1 MSASASKDEAS
12 AIARDLVALAALFRT
27 GSPASI
33 TATQQSA
40 FQELEA
46 AIARCKTVFDLYA
59 ADRRFTRHK
68 VDLRIVVTRELT
80 REQSLGRG
88 NDLGYGGMAVYVP
101 LDLQPGERIHIA
113 FSLPYTRLP
122 FALSAAVRNGAS
134 FKYGVAFE
142 SVSQQQQ
149 LEIDRICTKLAI
161 PEQQA

>member
-1 MSASASKDEAS
+1 MSVAGSKDEAVP
-12 AIARDLVALAALFRT
+12 IARDLAALAALLRT
-27 GSPASI
+27 GPPAGA
-33 TATQQSA
+33 TAAQQSA
-40 FQELEA
+40 LQELEA
-46 AIARCKTVFDLYA
+46 AVARCKNAFNLYA

-68 VDLRIVVTRELT
+68 VDLRIIVTRELT

-88 NDLGYGGMAVYVP
+88 NDLGHGGMAVYVP

-122 FALSAAVRNGAS
+122 FALAATVRNGAS

-149 LEIDRICTKLAI
+149 IEIDRICTKLAL
-161 PEQQA
+161 PE

>member
-1 MSASASKDEAS
+1 MSASASTDEAS
-12 AIARDLVALAALFRT
+12 PIARDLVALAALFRT
-27 GSPASI
+27 GPPAGI
-33 TATQQSA
+33 DATQQSA
-40 FQELEA
+40 LEELEA
-46 AIARCKTVFDLYA
+46 AVARCKTAFNLYA

-101 LDLQPGERIHIA
+101 LELQPGERIHIA

-122 FALSAAVRNGAS
+122 FALSAVVRNGAS

-142 SVSQQQQ
+142 SVTDLQR
-149 LEIDRICTKLAI
+149 LEIDRMCTKLAI
-161 PEQQA
+161 PS